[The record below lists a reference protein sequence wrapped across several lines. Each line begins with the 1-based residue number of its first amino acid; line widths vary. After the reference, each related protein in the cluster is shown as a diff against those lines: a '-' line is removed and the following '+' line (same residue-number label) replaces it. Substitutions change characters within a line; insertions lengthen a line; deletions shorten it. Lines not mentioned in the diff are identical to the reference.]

1 MKLAVSCGDLNG
13 IGLECFFKALL
24 NYHFNEIS
32 FHLFCNIETLKSY
45 ISQLE
50 IFKNLI
56 EIKDNSIIIN
66 NNLIKII
73 SFGNEFPVR
82 FGRTTFEAG
91 LHAIESIELATRNV
105 ISKEYDAIL
114 TLPISKE
121 SCRLAGL
128 KFNGHT
134 EFIASMCQVKQPLMI
149 LFYNNL
155 RVALQT
161 IHVPIKDVPNLIIKN
176 KIVEK
181 LEIFYK
187 SLSLDFAVN
196 PKIAVLGLNPHSGE
210 NGLIGNEEILEIIP
224 SINELSNKGYDIYGP
239 FAADGFFASNS
250 YNKYS
255 GIFAMY
261 HDQGLIPL
269 KFYSKGEAVNFTA
282 GLPII
287 RTSPDHGTAF
297 DISGLGIARY
307 ESTLNA
313 IIAAKEIYFNRLSYE
328 SNRKQIINEQSE
340 K

>member
-1 MKLAVSCGDLNG
+1 MKLAISCGDVNG
-13 IGLECFFKALL
+13 IGLESLIKALL
-24 NYHFNEIS
+24 NNYFKDIT
-32 FHLFCNIETLKSY
+32 FYLFCNISTLKSY

-56 EIKDNSIIIN
+56 EINGNSLIIN
-66 NNLIKII
+66 NNIIKII
-73 SFGNEFPVR
+73 SFGNEFSVQ
-82 FGRTTFEAG
+82 FGRITLEAG
-91 LHAIESIELATRNV
+91 LHAIQSIELATKKV
-105 ISKEYDAIL
+105 ISKDYDAIL

-128 KFNGHT
+128 EFNGHT
-134 EFIASMCQVKQPLMI
+134 EFVSSMCHVKEPLMI
-149 LFYNNL
+149 LFYKNL

-161 IHVPIKDVPNLIIKN
+161 IHEPLKNVPNLIERN
-176 KIVEK
+176 KIIEK

-187 SLSLDFAVN
+187 SLSLDFAVV

-224 SINELSNKGYDIYGP
+224 AINDLSNKGYDINGP
-239 FAADGFFASNS
+239 FPADGFFASQS
-250 YNKYS
+250 YKNYS

-297 DISGLGIARY
+297 DIAGLGIARY
-307 ESTLNA
+307 ESTLNS
-313 IIAAKEIYFNRLSYE
+313 IIAAKEIFLNRLNYE
-328 SNRKQIINEQSE
+328 SNRK
-340 K
+340 